1 LKTTTPAS
9 EILTDTICY
18 HCGEIC
24 TPDKIEYD
32 QKSFCCTGCKL
43 VYEILAENNLCTYY
57 ELDQQPGQTIKEHY
71 LGDRFAYLDAPGI
84 TEKLQTFRDENSVHL
99 RFHIPAMHCSSC
111 IWLLENFGRI
121 SPGILRSQVDFIH
134 KQFLVVYNP
143 AIVSLRK
150 IVESLTLIGYEP
162 ELNLQQLS
170 KVPEKKKSRIR
181 IIRIGVAGF
190 AFGNIMLLSF
200 PEYLAETRSAIEFSR
215 TFGYLNLL
223 LSFPVFFFSSWE
235 FIGSAIKSFR
245 QKAINIDVPLAIGI
259 IAIFLRSVYEVLSG
273 SGPGYFD
280 SMTGLVFFML
290 IGRNFQ
296 DKTFSWL
303 SFERDY
309 NSYLPIAVTRL
320 KGIKEES
327 VAVNDLQVNDRI
339 ILRNQDIIP
348 ADITLLSEQADVD
361 YSFITGESRPVTCL
375 RGERVFAGARILG
388 TPAEA
393 LVQKQ
398 VSQSYITQLWNQS
411 PAGKTFISG
420 FSRLTSVISKWFIAV
435 TLLVAVGGWWYWYP
449 IEPARAI
456 NAFTSVLVIA
466 CACALALSAPFTF
479 GNMLRIL
486 GRNGI
491 YLRNAAVI
499 EKLADIRTVVF
510 DKTGT
515 LTVPE
520 VISNAW
526 SGNKL
531 TLPELDAIRSVAAA
545 SNHPLSRQLAN
556 SIQGSIIPVSSVVE
570 LPGMGIQGNSGGL
583 SIFLGKSEYCNAP
596 EQVASDSSVVHVSV
610 NGKYYGFFKS
620 ANAYRKGV
628 LDLMHN
634 LKSDRIQLAILSGD
648 NDSER
653 QRLTELTGQS
663 ENLHFNQRP
672 EDKLKY
678 IRELQHK
685 SSGVLMAGDGL
696 NDAGA
701 LFQSDVGLAVAA
713 DVNNFS
719 PACDGIL
726 TGNQLVNLADLLAY
740 ARSGIRI
747 IIVSFI
753 ISLLYNAFG
762 LYYAVTGN
770 LSPMFAAILMPIST
784 TSLVLFTVLSSSYK
798 ARSLGFVAKP

>member
-1 LKTTTPAS
+1 M
-9 EILTDTICY
+9 
-18 HCGEIC
+18 
-24 TPDKIEYD
+24 
-32 QKSFCCTGCKL
+32 
-43 VYEILAENNLCTYY
+43 LAENNLCTYY
-57 ELDQQPGQTIKEHY
+57 ELDRQPGQTIKQHQ
-71 LGDRFAYLDAPGI
+71 LGDRFAYLDEPGI
-84 TEKLQTFRDENSVHL
+84 TEKLQTFRDDNSVHL

-121 SPGILRSQVDFIH
+121 APGILRSQVDFIS
-134 KQFLVVYNP
+134 KQFLVVFNP
-143 AIVSLRK
+143 SLVSLRK

-162 ELNLQQLS
+162 ELNLQQLN
-170 KVPEKKKSRIR
+170 KAPEKKKSRIR
-181 IIRIGVAGF
+181 VVRIGVAGF

-200 PEYLAETRSAIEFSR
+200 PEYLASTRSAVEFSE
-215 TFGYLNLL
+215 TFGYLNLV
-223 LSFPVFFFSSWE
+223 LSLPVFFFSSWE
-235 FIGSAIKSFR
+235 FIGSAVKSFR

-259 IAIFLRSVYEVLSG
+259 IAIFFRSVCEVLSG
-273 SGPGYFD
+273 TGPGYFD

-296 DKTFSWL
+296 DKTFNWL

-320 KGIKEES
+320 KGTKEES
-327 VAVNDLQVNDRI
+327 VAVNDLLVNDRI
-339 ILRNQDIIP
+339 LLRNQDIIP
-348 ADITLLSEQADVD
+348 ADITLISDQADVD

-375 RGERVFAGARILG
+375 RGERIFAGARVIG
-388 TPAEA
+388 SPAEA
-393 LVQKQ
+393 VVQKE

-411 PAGKTFISG
+411 PAGKTFVSG
-420 FSRLTSVISKWFIAV
+420 FSRMTTAISKWFIAV
-435 TLLVAVGGWWYWYP
+435 TLIVAVSGWLYWFP
-449 IEPARAI
+449 IDPARAI

-515 LTVPE
+515 LTVPDAAS
-520 VISNAW
+520 IKW
-526 SGNKL
+526 SGD
-531 TLPELDAIRSVAAA
+531 ELKEDELAAIKSLASA
-545 SNHPLSRQLAN
+545 SNHPVSRQLAS
-556 SIQGSIIPVSSVVE
+556 SIQGSAQQVASVSE
-570 LPGMGIQGNSGGL
+570 LPGMGIQGGAGGYL
-583 SIFLGKSEYCNAP
+583 VRIGKAEYCNAP
-596 EQVASDSSVVHVSV
+596 GDIAADSSIVYVSI
-610 NGKYYGFFKS
+610 NGNYRGYFRS
-620 ANAYRKGV
+620 ANIYRKG
-628 LDLMHN
+628 LGELMQQ
-634 LKSDRIQLAILSGD
+634 LKNDRIDLAVLSGD
-648 NDSER
+648 NSSEK
-653 QRLTELTGQS
+653 QRLAELTGQS
-663 ENLHFNQRP
+663 ENLLFNQHP
-672 EDKLKY
+672 QDKLNF
-678 IRELQHK
+678 IHSLQQK

-701 LFQSDVGLAVAA
+701 LVQSDVGLAVAA

-726 TGNQLVNLADLLAY
+726 TGNRLVNLGDLLAF

-747 IIVSFI
+747 IIISFI

-784 TSLVLFTVLSSSYK
+784 TSLVLFTVLASSYK
-798 ARSLGFVAKP
+798 ARRLGFTAKS